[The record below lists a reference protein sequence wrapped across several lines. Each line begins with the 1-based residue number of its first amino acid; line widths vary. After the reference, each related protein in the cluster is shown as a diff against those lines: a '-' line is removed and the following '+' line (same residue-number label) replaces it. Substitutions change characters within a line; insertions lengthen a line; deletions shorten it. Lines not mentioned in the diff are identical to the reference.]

1 MQRCLNEEAEY
12 YTGRCRKHPIILW
25 FIVFLVSL
33 GITLIALSFK
43 YYEESYVMLP
53 FGMAFCLGFIILIV
67 IPFTLRCVLNTIYYK
82 KYKAQAKGRSPLRVT
97 RTQLSNPLASG
108 ISV

>member
-12 YTGRCRKHPIILW
+12 YTGRCRKRPIILW
-25 FIVFLVSL
+25 MIVFIISV

-43 YYEESYVMLP
+43 YYDESIVMLP
-53 FGMAFCLGFIILIV
+53 FGMSICLIAVLFII

-82 KYKAQAKGRSPLRVT
+82 KNKVRAKTRSPLRVT
-97 RTQLSNPLASG
+97 RTQLNNPLSSG
-108 ISV
+108 TSV

>member
-1 MQRCLNEEAEY
+1 MQRFLNEEAEY

-25 FIVFLVSL
+25 FIIFLVSL
-33 GITLIALSFK
+33 GITLITLSFK
-43 YYEESYVMLP
+43 YYEESIVMLP
-53 FGMAFCLGFIILIV
+53 IGMSICLSLVLFVI

-82 KYKAQAKGRSPLRVT
+82 KNKVRAKNRSPLRVT
-97 RTQLSNPLASG
+97 RTQLNNPLASE

>member
-1 MQRCLNEEAEY
+1 MQRCLNEEADY
-12 YTGRCRKHPIILW
+12 FTGRCRKHPIILW
-25 FIVFLVSL
+25 SILFLVSL

-82 KYKAQAKGRSPLRVT
+82 KYKARSKGRSPLRVT
-97 RTQLSNPLASG
+97 RTQLNNPLASG

>member
-12 YTGRCRKHPIILW
+12 YTGRCRKRPIILW
-25 FIVFLVSL
+25 IIIFLISL
-33 GITLIALSFK
+33 GITLIVLSFK
-43 YYEESYVMLP
+43 YYDESIVMLP
-53 FGMAFCLGFIILIV
+53 IGMSICLSLVLFVI
-67 IPFTLRCVLNTIYYK
+67 IPFTLRCLLNTVYYK
-82 KYKAQAKGRSPLRVT
+82 KNKARAKTRSPLRVT